1 MKNDNHSAA
10 QIQMW
15 WENGHGNLLY
25 DLTCGFIIDF
35 EEKRK
40 GNSHFILSK
49 INTLTVSR
57 ALLLMWATHKSHLI
71 DLQSK
76 LCTWA
81 RLYKVVFKIK
91 K

>member
-35 EEKRK
+35 EEKRREREIP
-40 GNSHFILSK
+40 ILFCLRL
-49 INTLTVSR
+49 TL
-57 ALLLMWATHKSHLI
+57 
-71 DLQSK
+71 
-76 LCTWA
+76 
-81 RLYKVVFKIK
+81 
-91 K
+91 